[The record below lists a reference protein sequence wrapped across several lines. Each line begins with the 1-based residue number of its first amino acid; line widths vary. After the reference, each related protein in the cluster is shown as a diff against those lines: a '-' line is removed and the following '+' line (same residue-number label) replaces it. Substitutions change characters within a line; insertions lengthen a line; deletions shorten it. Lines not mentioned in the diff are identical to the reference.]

1 MFGEGSLDG
10 TYETASLILTGSF
23 RTYHES
29 QWNSGFEN
37 GPAATPISVLWQ
49 KSPPLCGTV
58 EIRCASSPLFLPSSS
73 DLRAFCCRSSR
84 KPPTGMG
91 ARLVFRRQRFSLDAK
106 IACYWVK
113 AEAQCVHVRKCK
125 QLPLVPSHLIYLRTF
140 SKCRPTAPRPGT
152 TTTFPGRP
160 RTTINVC
167 GSNSFLAPAAVWDAS
182 PATASLAAPALCSA
196 KALWT
201 VPTKRHR

>member
-1 MFGEGSLDG
+1 MNHNGIADLKMVLQQHRS
-10 TYETASLILTGSF
+10 ASYGRKARPSAV
-23 RTYHES
+23 
-29 QWNSGFEN
+29 QW
-37 GPAATPISVLWQ
+37 
-49 KSPPLCGTV
+49 
-58 EIRCASSPLFLPSSS
+58 RS
-73 DLRAFCCRSSR
+73 DARARRSSCR
-84 KPPTGMG
+84 RAAIYALSAADLLANHLQGMG

-140 SKCRPTAPRPGT
+140 SKCRPTAPRPST

-160 RTTINVC
+160 SPIINVC

-182 PATASLAAPALCSA
+182 PATARRSLEQMRRSALCSA
-196 KALWT
+196 KAPWT